1 MRGDASFAE
10 SEGERARPFDVPD
23 ELRLAAAALAHDH
36 DGHAALE
43 ADENRRHLEHRVAG
57 HAVPPVEQSGAV
69 LVGAEDAGDDRQ
81 HLGVLLAQRVEV
93 LPDVEAVKLLDKA
106 TERTRIMQSELWAW
120 SGRVGPSVGYDSDM
134 VQIWLGAL
142 RWMCTVRRGPAFTT
156 CATLSSNFREMRAAE
171 RSEGGGVLSA
181 SARTSS
187 SRMSSGI
194 ELLSVLRIATGSSER
209 KVMPPPDCARLRSPA
224 IWKSRHSWLESFQRM
239 RFSNWFSTSSLSAI
253 FAAKALAVRTR
264 KRTTSRL
271 KAPHSH
277 VWIARPERKV

>member
-1 MRGDASFAE
+1 MRGGPVRGDASFAE

-120 SGRVGPSVGYDSDM
+120 IRRVFRGHF
-134 VQIWLGAL
+134 IF
-142 RWMCTVRRGPAFTT
+142 CTVSNGGRGDIRIKEFRLPSKRHIRYYESEST
-156 CATLSSNFREMRAAE
+156 CKIWNM
-171 RSEGGGVLSA
+171 
-181 SARTSS
+181 
-187 SRMSSGI
+187 
-194 ELLSVLRIATGSSER
+194 GS
-209 KVMPPPDCARLRSPA
+209 
-224 IWKSRHSWLESFQRM
+224 
-239 RFSNWFSTSSLSAI
+239 
-253 FAAKALAVRTR
+253 
-264 KRTTSRL
+264 
-271 KAPHSH
+271 
-277 VWIARPERKV
+277 